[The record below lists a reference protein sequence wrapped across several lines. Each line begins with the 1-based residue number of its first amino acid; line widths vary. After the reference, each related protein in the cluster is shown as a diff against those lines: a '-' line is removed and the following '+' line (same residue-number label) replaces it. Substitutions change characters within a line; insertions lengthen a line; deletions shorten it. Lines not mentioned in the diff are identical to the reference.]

1 MKNNEENNMP
11 RLKSCKKFNKKPN
24 QNIAELKQKLTTAK
38 QFIEYFVI
46 IGLDPKISVENF
58 LYNSSLE
65 DLEIFHS
72 NELKPE
78 IITKYPPISKSYINV
93 DDNLSESCFP
103 NGLKLERHEQEP
115 KPEILKF
122 LLGNYFYS
130 IDYPLKYITC
140 LKIYESLENYRIL
153 QKKLKNSLGI
163 NSFNIRKS
171 SKNFFSHKST
181 KDDEKNDDNN
191 TVFRKTL
198 TSSKNLEN
206 FDLLSSYDDNNKIK
220 ECDFNKY
227 YFPKI
232 LCFVSLKPFYK
243 YHEEILLQIY
253 DYYKSSNKLKI
264 PLEKIILNILINIP
278 IPPRGLNIYNYQLN
292 EKYKKIEIK
301 SDKMNKLRNIDED
314 LVIALKFFT
323 LTNFIEIFKYVL
335 FETKTIVF
343 CKNINDLCIFI
354 NVLLSILYPF
364 IYPFQVSSS
373 LHKNAFEV
381 LESISPYIIGI
392 NRKYTEKFFKDN
404 KIEIKGSNI
413 LIIDLDQ
420 KEFIM
425 KYVDEVPNIP
435 KSLVKKLKT
444 KIENNLKKYS
454 KNKIDENEE
463 NWLCYP
469 FFDFFLN
476 ILYNYKDYLNNEN
489 LKNNYKISSLKIL
502 FKIKEYV
509 ESYSN
514 NERPFYKKL
523 VETQMFNDFIFKK
536 MIPKDVND
544 KLEILFFDECLKRK
558 NNKKFFS
565 INKPILFLNSK
576 EYEYNEEVQIL
587 IVKELTKKEKNI
599 FKDNDNILKNL
610 LFGQDVIIEKN
621 IKKVND
627 DEELDLDNEINDE
640 IEFEDSYYFN
650 YLLFPKFNKDYF
662 NDPSDYSMTSPDIDY
677 INRINTYLLAKS
689 HQSPGEINENYQE
702 MQDYIYLTYIEVWG
716 YSYYYQESNERDY
729 RFEQMLKVLDKI
741 KHQEIELINVLFE
754 SLNKFQEK
762 EKIIRLYN
770 KILDYKITPNN
781 FIYSIVGKIAQKSSG
796 ENFDFIKE
804 IKKNDTSNFLRRTFR
819 SQQET
824 NILFDT
830 FSFNYIS
837 NCPECNELIDIE
849 NISTDYKRMKKD
861 TLWAKCPVCLNDI
874 KPQMSINFGNSISS
888 KSSYFPCSKVETFT
902 LSSPYELKN
911 ILKDIIDKDKFQYL
925 EVEKFKEK
933 YNNYFWSCIWYFKL
947 NNLDYNIILPYEE
960 NIFTKKTNCLNG
972 INFHYI
978 SSKILENFKT
988 NDNIINQNHNII
1000 QENNSNN
1007 SSNDKSFLYVIQNIY
1022 SFCYIKNICYDYF
1035 GIFKKYNKVEFYN
1048 YISNRRNTFANFK
1061 LKNKI
1066 TINNFINLGS
1076 HKTLTDKKNNKNRD
1090 SHRSPGENR
1099 KKQNNNFP
1107 IDEHDEL
1114 EELKFAKQYSED
1126 INNIKI
1132 EDNLNEINDIKPI
1145 KILTSINE
1153 NINNDSRKNSS
1164 SSLSEE
1170 NSNGS

>member
-1 MKNNEENNMP
+1 MKNNEENNIP
-11 RLKSCKKFNKKPN
+11 KLKSCKKFNKKPN
-24 QNIAELKQKLTTAK
+24 QNIAELKQKLTSAK
-38 QFIEYFVI
+38 QLIEYFVI

-65 DLEIFHS
+65 DLEIFHA

-78 IITKYPPISKSYINV
+78 IITKYPPINKSYINV

-153 QKKLKNSLGI
+153 QKKLKNALGI

-171 SKNFFSHKST
+171 SKNFFSHKSPED
-181 KDDEKNDDNN
+181 DDEKKEDKI
-191 TVFRKTL
+191 FRKTV
-198 TSSKNLEN
+198 TSSKNLEDYD
-206 FDLLSSYDDNNKIK
+206 FLSSYNDNNKIK
-220 ECDFNKY
+220 ESDFNKY

-243 YHEEILLQIY
+243 YHEEMLLQIY
-253 DYYKSSNKLKI
+253 DYYKSSTKLKI

-278 IPPRGLNIYNYQLN
+278 IPPRGLNIYNYQLS

-354 NVLLSILYPF
+354 NVLISLLYPF

-392 NRKYTEKFFKDN
+392 NKKYTETFFKDN

-444 KIENNLKKYS
+444 KIQNNLKKYS

-463 NWLCYP
+463 KWLCYP

-476 ILYNYKDYLNNEN
+476 ILFNYKDYLNNEN

-502 FKIKEYV
+502 FNIKAYI
-509 ESYSN
+509 ESHSN
-514 NERPFYKKL
+514 NDKSFYKKL
-523 VETQMFNDFIFKK
+523 VETQMFNDFIFKT

-544 KLEILFFDECLKRK
+544 KLEILFFDESIKRK

-565 INKPILFLNSK
+565 KNKPILFLNSK
-576 EYEYNEEVQIL
+576 EYEYNEEVPIL
-587 IVKELTKKEKNI
+587 IVKELANKEIKR
-599 FKDNDNILKNL
+599 FKDSDYILKNL
-610 LFGQDVIIEKN
+610 LFGQDIIIEKI
-621 IKKVND
+621 IKKVKD
-627 DEELDLDNEINDE
+627 DEDLDLENEINDE
-640 IEFEDSYYFN
+640 IEFEESYYFN

-662 NDPSDYSMTSPDIDY
+662 NDPSDYSMISPDIGLF
-677 INRINTYLLAKS
+677 NRINTDLLAKS
-689 HQSPGEINENYQE
+689 HQSSGEIDENYQE
-702 MQDYIYLTYIEVWG
+702 MQDYIYLSYIEAWG
-716 YSYYYQESNERDY
+716 YSYWYQDIDERDY

-762 EKIIRLYN
+762 EKIIRLYD
-770 KILDYKITPNN
+770 KILEYKITPNN
-781 FIYSIVGKIAQKSSG
+781 FIYSIVGKIGNKRVSG
-796 ENFDFIKE
+796 ENFDFIKA
-804 IKKNDTSNFLRRTFR
+804 IKKSDTSNFKRRTFR
-819 SQQET
+819 SEQET
-824 NILFDT
+824 NILFDN

-837 NCPECNELIDIE
+837 SCPECSEFIDIV
-849 NISTDYKRMKKD
+849 NISSDYKKMKKD
-861 TLWAKCPVCLNDI
+861 TLWTKCPVCLNEI
-874 KPQMSINFGNSISS
+874 RPQMSIDFGNSISS
-888 KSSYFPCSKVETFT
+888 KSSHFPCSKIDTFT

-911 ILKDIIDKDKFQYL
+911 ILKQIVDNEEFRLL

-933 YNNYFWSCIWYFKL
+933 YKNYFWSCVWYFKL
-947 NNLDYNIILPYEE
+947 NNLDYNIILPYEV
-960 NIFTKKTNCLNG
+960 NIFKTKTNYSNE

-978 SSKILENFKT
+978 SSSILDKFKT

-1000 QENNSNN
+1000 QENNSDNN
-1007 SSNDKSFLYVIQNIY
+1007 NNKSFLYVIQNMH
-1022 SFCYIKNICYDYF
+1022 SFCYIKNICYEYYGNF
-1035 GIFKKYNKVEFYN
+1035 EKYNKIEFDD
-1048 YISNRRNTFANFK
+1048 YISNRRKTFANFN
-1061 LKNKI
+1061 LKNKS
-1066 TINNFINLGS
+1066 TISYFLNKGGYKNLS
-1076 HKTLTDKKNNKNRD
+1076 DKKNNKMRD
-1090 SHRSPGENR
+1090 SHKSPGEDR
-1099 KKQNNNFP
+1099 KKSNNDFP
-1107 IDEHDEL
+1107 INEY
-1114 EELKFAKQYSED
+1114 EEFEEFKFGKQYSED

-1132 EDNLNEINDIKPI
+1132 EDCLKEINEIKPI
-1145 KILTSINE
+1145 KIITSSTNE
-1153 NINNDSRKNSS
+1153 NITNDSRKHSS

-1170 NSNGS
+1170 NSNDS